1 MAGRTQFSDEDKAR
15 LYTALAANDWNVKR
29 TARET
34 GFSISTVR
42 RYRDKFQSEP
52 PSTEL
57 VEAAVGDFVADA
69 ERIRNLALVQL
80 EAAIVN
86 GEIKPRELV
95 TAIGVLDD
103 KITRARG
110 LPTSRTETVSS
121 FPSREELG
129 ELMGGFI
136 VGAIEA
142 AKQRHEEIV
151 DAEIVEE
158 AEPLALPAGD

>member
-57 VEAAVGDFVADA
+57 VEAAVGEFVDDA
-69 ERIRNLALVQL
+69 EKIRNLALQKL
-80 EAAIVN
+80 EAK
-86 GEIKPRELV
+86 IKEGDISARDLV
-95 TAIGVLDD
+95 TTIGVLDD
-103 KITRARG
+103 KITRAKG
-110 LPTSRTETVSS
+110 LPTSRTENVSA

-129 ELMGGFI
+129 ELLGGFM
-136 VGAIEA
+136 VGAIQA
-142 AKQRHEEIV
+142 AEKRHAEIV

-158 AEPLALPAGD
+158 AEPLALPSGG